1 MKKQSTNLLIILTVA
16 IMIVAGCKLPKL
28 GGEKNVPVDTNNQ
41 PNIKQSPPPS
51 TKPLS
56 SKLIAW
62 ELGNKISIAAI
73 LYNATGNESTD
84 SLPKAKIL
92 AREVGADIPPFPQKT
107 GDKIKDTATILGYL
121 LRDVGKNVGGKVK
134 DKYGEVEAALFE
146 MSLKTNVLLVIYV
159 PNDSTALA
167 TAKVI
172 RDRAKT
178 GGLPENLW
186 LPLVNKIEGGGSF
199 NEIKDMALKM
209 QTDVS
214 HYLDQQ

>member
-16 IMIVAGCKLPKL
+16 IIIVAGCKLPKF

-41 PNIKQSPPPS
+41 PNIKQSPPS

-92 AREVGADIPPFPQKT
+92 AREVGADIPPFPQRT
-107 GDKIKDTATILGYL
+107 GDKIKDTALKSGHILQS
-121 LRDVGKNVGGKVK
+121 V
-134 DKYGEVEAALFE
+134 A
-146 MSLKTNVLLVIYV
+146 
-159 PNDSTALA
+159 
-167 TAKVI
+167 
-172 RDRAKT
+172 
-178 GGLPENLW
+178 
-186 LPLVNKIEGGGSF
+186 
-199 NEIKDMALKM
+199 
-209 QTDVS
+209 
-214 HYLDQQ
+214 